1 VRRADWDARYAEKD
15 LVWTAEPN
23 RFLVE
28 EVEGM
33 APGRALDLACGEGR
47 NALWL
52 AARGWTVTAVD
63 FSPVA
68 LDKARR
74 IAAHRGVEAE
84 WVESDVLEY
93 VPGRGRYDLVAILY
107 LQLPEPEL
115 RGVLDRAAA
124 AVAPGGTLLLIA
136 HDVLNLTEGHA
147 GPKDPAVLTTPEAV
161 ARALPDLVIERAD
174 RVRRPIDDAPRDAI
188 DTLVRASRATARER

>member
-1 VRRADWDARYAEKD
+1 MRRADWDARYAEKD

-74 IAAHRGVEAE
+74 IAAHRGVEVE

-174 RVRRPIDDAPRDAI
+174 RVRRPIDDAP
-188 DTLVRASRATARER
+188 